1 MLLTQD
7 EVIKAV
13 SLSRQEIWRRRRSGD
28 FPRPVKL
35 GGRRIAY
42 LKSEIDEWIAD
53 RIAERDETPT
63 YSEGTAQ

>member
-1 MLLTQD
+1 MLLTQN

-28 FPRPVKL
+28 FPHPVKL

-42 LKSEIDEWIAD
+42 LKSEIEAWVAD
-53 RIAERDETPT
+53 RISERDGTPPC
-63 YSEGTAQ
+63 SEGAVQ